1 MDERPLQ
8 TPALEQVYLV
18 PPELVEPGSAPLL
31 DDNGQP
37 LRGDDG
43 RVLYAS

>member
-8 TPALEQVYLV
+8 TPALEQVCLT

-31 DDNGQP
+31 DDYGKA